1 MDSYYGGIA
10 MNFKSFKLE
19 QNDMSA
25 RRYVYEGHKT
35 DNGVHLEHYIRTEEW
50 DDKKLENVEC
60 RSIVR
65 AIDGDIK
72 LFHRLCDLF
81 DNCGVGRWADFHGR
95 NLYALDGAGMN
106 FDVVLEDGTKL
117 NAEGNN
123 EFPPNYSKL
132 VQGLRDLITTE
143 KISSTKFTDGTYE
156 ITLPEK
162 WVGVVKANFSEGL
175 VSFDIDKTDGG
186 ELTFFIIDNNEYGYS
201 SDSYKGRIEAGR
213 LISNG
218 KVRFITARDNYSIAL
233 YAGKVSGEA
242 LAIWENYEKDKL
254 AIIESICGI
263 NGYEFYPEDGKTLYL
278 AKAMELA
285 DKARSLWLSLNFAGD
300 YPGGA
305 KPVRL
310 NRQNYVPMFPP
321 YFYIN
326 TMEDVRKKFLAVF
339 SEEFTEKTLNR
350 AVAAKE
356 LIEYKDDIYV
366 ACKKCKGDASYNSWV
381 KSVRDDGNG
390 KFVIV
395 IAVIMPPGSNKI
407 YVELPTEKN
416 SAGEYVIT
424 DYPYWDESE

>member
-1 MDSYYGGIA
+1 M
-10 MNFKSFKLE
+10 K
-19 QNDMSA
+19 
-25 RRYVYEGHKT
+25 
-35 DNGVHLEHYIRTEEW
+35 
-50 DDKKLENVEC
+50 
-60 RSIVR
+60 
-65 AIDGDIK
+65 
-72 LFHRLCDLF
+72 
-81 DNCGVGRWADFHGR
+81 
-95 NLYALDGAGMN
+95 
-106 FDVVLEDGTKL
+106 
-117 NAEGNN
+117 
-123 EFPPNYSKL
+123 
-132 VQGLRDLITTE
+132 
-143 KISSTKFTDGTYE
+143 
-156 ITLPEK
+156 
-162 WVGVVKANFSEGL
+162 
-175 VSFDIDKTDGG
+175 
-186 ELTFFIIDNNEYGYS
+186 
-201 SDSYKGRIEAGR
+201 
-213 LISNG
+213 
-218 KVRFITARDNYSIAL
+218 
-233 YAGKVSGEA
+233 
-242 LAIWENYEKDKL
+242 
-254 AIIESICGI
+254 
-263 NGYEFYPEDGKTLYL
+263 
-278 AKAMELA
+278 LA

-395 IAVIMPPGSNKI
+395 IAVIMHPGGNKI